1 VTLVAPARQAISAS
15 LRRQFPRTPQAEDQ
29 QEVTLRGILRAVH
42 LDKDWLEIT
51 SDGQRI
57 KITEVGETVDD
68 MVGTMV
74 NRAVV
79 QAIKKAD
86 GRHTLVDIQ
95 AEE

>member
-1 VTLVAPARQAISAS
+1 M
-15 LRRQFPRTPQAEDQ
+15 
-29 QEVTLRGILRAVH
+29 RGILRAVH

-51 SDGQRI
+51 SDGQRS

-68 MVGTMV
+68 VVGTMV

>member
-1 VTLVAPARQAISAS
+1 
-15 LRRQFPRTPQAEDQ
+15 
-29 QEVTLRGILRAVH
+29 LRGILRAVH

-51 SDGQRI
+51 SDGQRS

-68 MVGTMV
+68 VVGTMV

>member
-1 VTLVAPARQAISAS
+1 M
-15 LRRQFPRTPQAEDQ
+15 
-29 QEVTLRGILRAVH
+29 RGILRAVH